1 VAKILPHARRQMARR
16 NISEEEVEQVLDS
29 PELSYPSHVP
39 GRHVFARTIG
49 ERRIAVVVFDAERD
63 RVVTTFDQLS
73 NG

>member
-1 VAKILPHARRQMARR
+1 MARR
-16 NISEEEVEQVLDS
+16 NISEEEIEQVLDS
-29 PELSYPSHVP
+29 PELSYPSSTP

-73 NG
+73 DD